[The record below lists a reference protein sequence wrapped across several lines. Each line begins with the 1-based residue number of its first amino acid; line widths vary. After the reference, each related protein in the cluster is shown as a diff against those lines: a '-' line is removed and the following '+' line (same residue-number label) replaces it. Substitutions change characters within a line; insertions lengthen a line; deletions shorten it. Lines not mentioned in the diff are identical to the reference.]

1 MIVHGIEGAIR
12 REREAVFDKR
22 QGAKAAIEKL
32 TERAPDKKTPIDY
45 RASSWDLDRISYYLL
60 IEYFRTAA
68 LRASVPD
75 VTDLDADAAPQVYE
89 LICAARDVEM
99 EEERYRARA
108 KGGSLMPLTYALRS
122 LQALGPQLVQG
133 NELAEAK
140 SHIESALKAT
150 YRGLGRTL
158 EQPAGGHIS
167 ELLKNLA
174 TAVGASV
181 GPK

>member
-1 MIVHGIEGAIR
+1 
-12 REREAVFDKR
+12 
-22 QGAKAAIEKL
+22 
-32 TERAPDKKTPIDY
+32 
-45 RASSWDLDRISYYLL
+45 
-60 IEYFRTAA
+60 
-68 LRASVPD
+68 
-75 VTDLDADAAPQVYE
+75 
-89 LICAARDVEM
+89 M